1 MRLKL
6 RQLILFLVLFGM
18 TTLVI
23 AGSAIEAHSEE
34 EKGAYDK
41 GVDLLES
48 GDYRS
53 AIPHLREAIRSNP
66 SYHFAHYWLGNAYE
80 KLGRNDE
87 AVAEYKE
94 AIRLEPKYFDAR
106 ESLKQLEQQIA
117 QGKTSPPV
125 NQLPPRKKQGIAQF
139 NSPWELQA
147 HLKHLNEY
155 KLFSSL
161 KTFLENNYSNSSL
174 NLETRLYILDDLA
187 NLYATKLIDFKKAD
201 EFNKKAQDLYTS
213 LSSRDFKELAFSNY
227 FNENRLISDLFYFSP
242 DALQKEANSDETQLS
257 IIGLEDKTLAE
268 RSDLTTG
275 FSQEMIDHVRKEDLL
290 ATGDRIQR
298 RVTLLQTNLGIQSVP
313 VKNVSLEKGGVL
325 KGLESEN
332 QENSLSDREKNYL
345 LAKYSWLSLS
355 PNASPDQYLPIIQF
369 GEKAISQQEETNPDS
384 LVLLCRLHY
393 WVGMSHLKTGQ
404 TQAGITHL
412 DKFDQSIEKL
422 ENAVRQGHEDQK
434 LFIDDIEKKIKANLQ
449 EDQLSDEKWLDFW
462 TGTKKFGSAMLEG
475 VGQVALYTLLGMV
488 AVADAYSGAYGG
500 QTLSYYDWHN
510 LTEGT
515 AKLSTAMHE
524 GGTAQREEIEYEHQL
539 DAVELQ
545 AKYVD
550 TQQDIEEKF
559 SLQKNNLTLQ
569 HLKYARFMGPNDQ
582 LDFFVARGDGL
593 SASGDS
599 SGAKELYLN
608 ALSLIEKQR
617 ATIDSDTKRIVF
629 SGHRNSIYVKLIEIY
644 SQENDAEEAFHLVER
659 SKGRVFADLLESKN
673 LQLARN
679 EESDFYQSYLM
690 KNSEMNEIL
699 SHGSISFDQIKYLEE
714 NRGIHVS
721 SKFRTTPLIEFNNL
735 DEAKPITLEETQSL
749 LAKPTID
756 SDFVQYFVAPEKT
769 IIVLAGGTPNI
780 MEVPVGKE
788 QLIKKVSRFRE
799 LISAGSENQV
809 EFLSLS
815 QELYEILIKPIA
827 IKISKNRVI
836 ISPHGPLHYLP
847 FQLLHDGE
855 KYLIENHTLNYIP
868 SATVLRYLA
877 NKSPIGPLDPDGE
890 SEFSATTVTTT
901 VDDSE
906 YLPGWGAETVSES
919 VSENQNS
926 GPPKS
931 ILLLGNPELDNEAL
945 NLPYSEI
952 EIDNASTFF
961 PDSVKL
967 SRSEASETNLKNKAS
982 SYDVL
987 HFATHA
993 TFDNDEPFN
1002 SSLLLA
1008 SDGSNDGKLTVEEIY
1023 QLQLKPSL
1031 VVLSACDTGLG
1042 KYSAGDEIIG
1052 FYRAFMYAGAKSIIA
1067 TLWPVSDE
1075 ATSFLINEF
1084 YQSLKKNSLG
1094 ESLRMAQLK
1103 TKEKYPNPANWGGFI
1118 LVGRN

>member
-1 MRLKL
+1 MKPNNMKIKTF
-6 RQLILFLVLFGM
+6 ILSFL
-18 TTLVI
+18 
-23 AGSAIEAHSEE
+23 
-34 EKGAYDK
+34 
-41 GVDLLES
+41 LL
-48 GDYRS
+48 GF
-53 AIPHLREAIRSNP
+53 
-66 SYHFAHYWLGNAYE
+66 SYSTAFCQE
-80 KLGRNDE
+80 VSK
-87 AVAEYKE
+87 
-94 AIRLEPKYFDAR
+94 F
-106 ESLKQLEQQIA
+106 S
-117 QGKTSPPV
+117 
-125 NQLPPRKKQGIAQF
+125 
-139 NSPWELQA
+139 SPWQIQA
-147 HLKHLNEY
+147 HLKHLNDY
-155 KLFSSL
+155 KLYSDL
-161 KTFLENNYSNSSL
+161 KTFLENNYSNTSL

-201 EFNKKAQDLYTS
+201 EFNKKAQDLYSS
-213 LSSRDFKELAFSNY
+213 LSSRDLKELAFSNY

-242 DALQKEANSDETQLS
+242 DALKKEAEFDKARLT
-257 IIGLEDKTLAE
+257 IIDLEEKFLAD
-268 RSDLTTG
+268 RSDLVTE
-275 FSQEMIDHVRKEDLL
+275 FPQQMIEHVRKEDLL
-290 ATGDRIQR
+290 ATGNRIQR
-298 RVTLLQTNLGIQSVP
+298 RVTLLQTNLGIESIAA
-313 VKNVSLEKGGVL
+313 KKVSLGKPGSL
-325 KGLESEN
+325 KDLESEN

-345 LAKYSWLSLS
+345 LAKYSWSSIS

-369 GEKAISQQEETNPDS
+369 GEKAISQQEETSPES

-393 WVGMSHLKTGQ
+393 WVGMSYLKTSQ
-404 TQAGITHL
+404 TQSGVSHL

-422 ENAVRQGHEDQK
+422 EEAVRQGHENQK
-434 LFIDDIEKKIKANLQ
+434 LFIDDIETKIKANLQ
-449 EDQLSDEKWLDFW
+449 EDQLSDEKWLNFW
-462 TGTKKFGSAMLEG
+462 TGTKKFGSAVLEG

-488 AVADAYSGAYGG
+488 AIADGYNTAYGG
-500 QTLSYYDWHN
+500 QGLSPQQWQN

-515 AKLSTAMHE
+515 VKLSTKMHE
-524 GGTAQREEIEYEHQL
+524 GGTAQRQEIEFKHQI

-550 TQQDIEEKF
+550 TKQGIEENF
-559 SLQKNNLTLQ
+559 VQQKNSLTLQ
-569 HLKYARFMGPNDQ
+569 HLKYARFMGPNEQ

-599 SGAKELYLN
+599 SGARELYLN

-644 SQENDAEEAFHLVER
+644 SQENNAGEAFHLVER

-679 EESDFYQSYLM
+679 EESNFYQSYLM

-735 DEAKPITLEETQSL
+735 DEAKPITLDETQGL
-749 LAKPTID
+749 LAKPTIN

-769 IIVLAGGTPNI
+769 IIVLAGVTPNI
-780 MEVPVGKE
+780 IEVPVGKE
-788 QLIKKVSRFRE
+788 QLIKKISRFRE
-799 LISAGSENQV
+799 LISAGSGNQN
-809 EFLSLS
+809 EFLELS
-815 QELYEILIKPIA
+815 HDLYEILIKPIA
-827 IKISKNRVI
+827 FKISKDRVI

-847 FQLLHDGE
+847 FQLLHNGE

-877 NKSPIGPLDPDGE
+877 NKSPIGPLEPNGE
-890 SEFSATTVTTT
+890 SEFTPTTVTIA
-901 VDDSE
+901 VDDSG
-906 YLPGWGAETVSES
+906 YLPGWGTETVTGS
-919 VSENQNS
+919 VHETQDSA
-926 GPPKS
+926 PPKS
-931 ILLLGNPELDNEAL
+931 ILLLGNPKLDREAL
-945 NLPYSEI
+945 NLPYSEV
-952 EIDNASTFF
+952 EIDNVATFF
-961 PDSVKL
+961 SESMKL

-993 TFDNDEPFN
+993 TFDNDKPFN

-1008 SDGSNDGKLTVEEIY
+1008 SDGSNDGRLTVEEIY

-1042 KYSAGDEIIG
+1042 KYSAGDEVIG

-1094 ESLRMAQLK
+1094 ESLKMAQLK
-1103 TKEKYPNPANWGGFI
+1103 TKEKYPNPANWGGFV

>member
-1 MRLKL
+1 
-6 RQLILFLVLFGM
+6 
-18 TTLVI
+18 
-23 AGSAIEAHSEE
+23 
-34 EKGAYDK
+34 
-41 GVDLLES
+41 
-48 GDYRS
+48 
-53 AIPHLREAIRSNP
+53 
-66 SYHFAHYWLGNAYE
+66 
-80 KLGRNDE
+80 
-87 AVAEYKE
+87 
-94 AIRLEPKYFDAR
+94 
-106 ESLKQLEQQIA
+106 
-117 QGKTSPPV
+117 
-125 NQLPPRKKQGIAQF
+125 
-139 NSPWELQA
+139 
-147 HLKHLNEY
+147 
-155 KLFSSL
+155 
-161 KTFLENNYSNSSL
+161 
-174 NLETRLYILDDLA
+174 
-187 NLYATKLIDFKKAD
+187 
-201 EFNKKAQDLYTS
+201 
-213 LSSRDFKELAFSNY
+213 
-227 FNENRLISDLFYFSP
+227 FSP
-242 DALQKEANSDETQLS
+242 DTLKKEVEFDKAHLT
-257 IIGLEDKTLAE
+257 IIDLENKTLAE
-268 RSDLTTG
+268 RSDLITG
-275 FSQEMIDHVRKEDLL
+275 FPQEMIDHVRKEDFL
-290 ATGDRIQR
+290 ATGERIQR
-298 RVTLLQTNLGIQSVP
+298 RVTLLQTNLGIESIP

-325 KGLESEN
+325 KGLESES
-332 QENSLSDREKNYL
+332 QENSLTDREKNYL
-345 LAKYSWLSLS
+345 LAKYSWLSIS

-369 GEKAISQQEETNPDS
+369 GEKAISQQEGTSPES

-404 TQAGITHL
+404 TQSGISHL

-422 ENAVRQGHEDQK
+422 ENAVRQGYEDQK
-434 LFIDDIEKKIKANLQ
+434 LFIDEIETKIKASLH

-462 TGTKKFGSAMLEG
+462 TGTKKFGSAVLEG

-488 AVADAYSGAYGG
+488 AVADGYNSAYGG
-500 QTLSYYDWHN
+500 QTLSPQQWQD

-515 AKLSTAMHE
+515 VKLSTAMHE
-524 GGTAQREEIEYEHQL
+524 SGTEQRQEIEYEHQI
-539 DAVELQ
+539 DTVELQ
-545 AKYVD
+545 AKYVETNRD
-550 TQQDIEEKF
+550 VEESF
-559 SLQKNNLTLQ
+559 VLQKNNLTLKQ
-569 HLKYARFMGPNDQ
+569 LKYARFMGPNEQ
-582 LDFFVARGDGL
+582 LDFFMARGDGL
-593 SASGDS
+593 SASGNS

-644 SQENDAEEAFHLVER
+644 SQENDAGQAFHLVER

-679 EESDFYQSYLM
+679 EESDFYQSYLL

-735 DEAKPITLEETQSL
+735 DEAKPITLEETQGL
-749 LAKPTID
+749 LAKPTIN
-756 SDFVQYFVAPEKT
+756 SDFIQYFVAPEKT
-769 IIVLAGGTPNI
+769 IIVLAGRNPEI
-780 MEVPVGKE
+780 REIPVGKE

-799 LISAGSENQV
+799 LISEGSKSQDEL
-809 EFLSLS
+809 LSLS
-815 QELYEILIKPIA
+815 QDLYEILIKPIA
-827 IKISKNRVI
+827 FKISKDRVI

-890 SEFSATTVTTT
+890 TNFAATTVTTT
-901 VDDSE
+901 VDDSG
-906 YLPGWGAETVSES
+906 YLPGWGTETVTES
-919 VSENQNS
+919 VYENQNS

-931 ILLLGNPELDNEAL
+931 ILLLGNPDLDSEAL

-952 EIDNASTFF
+952 EIDNAATFF
-961 PDSVKL
+961 PDALKL
-967 SRSEASETNLKNKAS
+967 SHNEASETNLKNKAS

-993 TFDNDEPFN
+993 TFDNDDPFN
-1002 SSLLLA
+1002 SALLLA
-1008 SDGSNDGKLTVEEIY
+1008 SDGSNDGRLTLEEIY
-1023 QLQLKPSL
+1023 QLKLKPSL

-1075 ATSFLINEF
+1075 ATSYLINEF

-1103 TKEKYPNPANWGGFI
+1103 TKEKYPNPANWGGFV

>member
-1 MRLKL
+1 MRPNNIKIKTF
-6 RQLILFLVLFGM
+6 IL
-18 TTLVI
+18 TL
-23 AGSAIEAHSEE
+23 
-34 EKGAYDK
+34 
-41 GVDLLES
+41 LLL
-48 GDYRS
+48 GF
-53 AIPHLREAIRSNP
+53 
-66 SYHFAHYWLGNAYE
+66 SYSTAFCQE
-80 KLGRNDE
+80 ISK
-87 AVAEYKE
+87 
-94 AIRLEPKYFDAR
+94 
-106 ESLKQLEQQIA
+106 
-117 QGKTSPPV
+117 
-125 NQLPPRKKQGIAQF
+125 F
-139 NSPWELQA
+139 NSPWQLQA

-155 KLFSSL
+155 KLFSDL

-201 EFNKKAQDLYTS
+201 EFNKKAQDLYSS
-213 LSSRDFKELAFSNY
+213 LSGSDLKELAFSNY
-227 FNENRLISDLFYFSP
+227 FNENRLISDLLYFSP
-242 DALQKEANSDETQLS
+242 DALQKEVEFDKFHLTL
-257 IIGLEDKTLAE
+257 IDLESKTLAE
-268 RSDLTTG
+268 RQDLITE
-275 FSQEMIDHVRKEDLL
+275 FPQEMIDYVRKEDFI
-290 ATGDRIQR
+290 AIGDRIQR
-298 RVTLLQTNLGIQSVP
+298 RVALLQKNLGIESIQ
-313 VKNVSLEKGGVL
+313 VKNVSLGKRGVL
-325 KGLESEN
+325 KGLESES

-345 LAKYSWLSLS
+345 IAKYSWSSIS
-355 PNASPDQYLPIIQF
+355 PNAPPDQYLPVVQF
-369 GEKAISQQEETNPDS
+369 GEKAISQQEETNPES
-384 LVLLCRLHY
+384 LILLCRLHY
-393 WVGMSHLKTGQ
+393 WVGMSQLKMGQ
-404 TQAGITHL
+404 TQSGISHL
-412 DKFDQSIEKL
+412 DEFDQTIEKL
-422 ENAVRQGHEDQK
+422 DNAFKQGYEDQK
-434 LFIDDIEKKIKANLQ
+434 LFIDEIENKIKASLQ
-449 EDQLSDEKWLDFW
+449 EDKESDKKWMDFW
-462 TGTKKFGSAMLEG
+462 RGTKKFGSAVFEG
-475 VGQVALYTLLGMV
+475 IGQVALYTALGLV
-488 AVADAYSGAYGG
+488 AVADGYNSAYGR
-500 QTLSYYDWHN
+500 QTLSTQDWQN

-515 AKLSTAMHE
+515 VKLSTKMHE
-524 GGTAQREEIEYEHQL
+524 SGTEQREEIEYEHQSDL
-539 DAVELQ
+539 VELQ
-545 AKYVD
+545 AKYSD
-550 TQQDIEEKF
+550 SKQDIEENF
-559 SLQKNNLTLQ
+559 SLQKNSLTPQ
-569 HLKYARFMGPNDQ
+569 QLKYARFMGPNEQ

-593 SASGDS
+593 STSGDS
-599 SGAKELYLN
+599 LGAKELYLN

-644 SQENDAEEAFHLVER
+644 SQENDAEQAFHLVER

-679 EESDFYQSYLM
+679 EESDFYQSYLL

-780 MEVPVGKE
+780 MEVPIGKE
-788 QLIKKVSRFRE
+788 QLVKKVSRFRE
-799 LISAGSENQV
+799 LISEGSENQD
-809 EFLSLS
+809 ELLGLS
-815 QELYEILIKPIA
+815 QDLYEILIKPIA
-827 IKISKNRVI
+827 FNISKNRVI

-855 KYLIENHTLNYIP
+855 KYLIENYTLNYIP

-877 NKSPIGPLDPDGE
+877 NKSPIGPLEPDGE
-890 SEFSATTVTTT
+890 SEFTVTTVTTA
-901 VDDSE
+901 VDDST
-906 YLPGWGAETVSES
+906 YLPGWGVES
-919 VSENQNS
+919 VTESVYENQNS
-926 GPPKS
+926 GPPRS
-931 ILLLGNPELDNEAL
+931 ILLLGNPDLDSEAL

-952 EIDNASTFF
+952 EIDNAATFF
-961 PDSVKL
+961 PDALKL
-967 SRSEASETNLKNKAS
+967 SHNEASETNLKNKAS

-993 TFDNDEPFN
+993 TFDNDDPFN
-1002 SSLLLA
+1002 SALLLA
-1008 SDGSNDGKLTVEEIY
+1008 SDGSNDGRLTLEEIY
-1023 QLQLKPSL
+1023 QLKLKPSL

-1075 ATSFLINEF
+1075 ATSYLINEF

-1103 TKEKYPNPANWGGFI
+1103 TKEKYPNPANWGGFV

>member
-1 MRLKL
+1 MRLNSIKIKIF
-6 RQLILFLVLFGM
+6 IL
-18 TTLVI
+18 TL
-23 AGSAIEAHSEE
+23 
-34 EKGAYDK
+34 
-41 GVDLLES
+41 LLL
-48 GDYRS
+48 G
-53 AIPHLREAIRSNP
+53 L
-66 SYHFAHYWLGNAYE
+66 SYSTAFS
-80 KLGRNDE
+80 KDIS
-87 AVAEYKE
+87 K
-94 AIRLEPKYFDAR
+94 
-106 ESLKQLEQQIA
+106 
-117 QGKTSPPV
+117 
-125 NQLPPRKKQGIAQF
+125 F

-147 HLKHLNEY
+147 HLKHLSEY
-155 KLFSSL
+155 KLFSDL

-201 EFNKKAQDLYTS
+201 EFNKKARDLYSS
-213 LSSRDFKELAFSNY
+213 LSGSDLKELAFSNY
-227 FNENRLISDLFYFSP
+227 FNENRLISDLLYFSP
-242 DALQKEANSDETQLS
+242 DALQKEVEFDKFHLTL
-257 IIGLEDKTLAE
+257 IDLESKTLAE
-268 RSDLTTG
+268 RQDLITE
-275 FSQEMIDHVRKEDLL
+275 FPQEMIDYVRKEDFI
-290 ATGDRIQR
+290 AIGDRIQR
-298 RVTLLQTNLGIQSVP
+298 RVALLQKNLGIESIQ
-313 VKNVSLEKGGVL
+313 VKNVSLGKRGVL
-325 KGLESEN
+325 KGLESES
-332 QENSLSDREKNYL
+332 QKNSLSDREKNYL
-345 LAKYSWLSLS
+345 IAKYSWSSIS
-355 PNASPDQYLPIIQF
+355 PNAPPDQYLPVVQF
-369 GEKAISQQEETNPDS
+369 GEKAISQQEETNPES
-384 LVLLCRLHY
+384 LILLCRLHY
-393 WVGMSHLKTGQ
+393 WVGMSQLKMGQ
-404 TQAGITHL
+404 TQSGISHL
-412 DKFDQSIEKL
+412 DEFDQTIEKL
-422 ENAVRQGHEDQK
+422 DNAFKQGYEDQK
-434 LFIDDIEKKIKANLQ
+434 LFIDEIENKIKASLQ
-449 EDQLSDEKWLDFW
+449 EDKESDKKWMDFW
-462 TGTKKFGSAMLEG
+462 SGTKKFGSAVLEG
-475 VGQVALYTLLGMV
+475 VGQVALYTALGLV
-488 AVADAYSGAYGG
+488 AVADGYNSAYGR
-500 QTLSYYDWHN
+500 QTLSTQDWQN

-515 AKLSTAMHE
+515 VNLSTKMHE
-524 GGTAQREEIEYEHQL
+524 SGTEQREEIEYEHQSDL
-539 DAVELQ
+539 VELQ
-545 AKYVD
+545 AKYSD
-550 TQQDIEEKF
+550 SKQDIEENF
-559 SLQKNNLTLQ
+559 SLQKNSLTPQ
-569 HLKYARFMGPNDQ
+569 QLKYARFMGPNEQ

-593 SASGDS
+593 STSGDS
-599 SGAKELYLN
+599 LGAKELYLN

-644 SQENDAEEAFHLVER
+644 SQENDAEQAFHLVER

-679 EESDFYQSYLM
+679 EESDFYQSYLL

-799 LISAGSENQV
+799 LISEGSENQD

-827 IKISKNRVI
+827 FNISKNRVI

-855 KYLIENHTLNYIP
+855 KYLIENYTLNYIP

-877 NKSPIGPLDPDGE
+877 NKSPIGPLEPDGE
-890 SEFSATTVTTT
+890 SEFTVTTVTTA
-901 VDDSE
+901 VDDST
-906 YLPGWGAETVSES
+906 YLPGWGVES
-919 VSENQNS
+919 VTESVYENQNS
-926 GPPKS
+926 GPPRS
-931 ILLLGNPELDNEAL
+931 ILLLGNPDLDSEAL

-952 EIDNASTFF
+952 EIDNAATFF
-961 PDSVKL
+961 PDALKL
-967 SRSEASETNLKNKAS
+967 SHNEASETNLKNKAS

-993 TFDNDEPFN
+993 TFDNDDPFN
-1002 SSLLLA
+1002 SALLLA
-1008 SDGSNDGKLTVEEIY
+1008 SDGSNDGRLTLEEIY
-1023 QLQLKPSL
+1023 QLKLKPSL

-1075 ATSFLINEF
+1075 ATSYLINEF

-1103 TKEKYPNPANWGGFI
+1103 TKEKYPNPANWGGFV

>member
-1 MRLKL
+1 MRIKTFT
-6 RQLILFLVLFGM
+6 LIL
-18 TTLVI
+18 
-23 AGSAIEAHSEE
+23 
-34 EKGAYDK
+34 
-41 GVDLLES
+41 LLL
-48 GDYRS
+48 GF
-53 AIPHLREAIRSNP
+53 
-66 SYHFAHYWLGNAYE
+66 SYSTAFCQ
-80 KLGRNDE
+80 KIS
-87 AVAEYKE
+87 K
-94 AIRLEPKYFDAR
+94 
-106 ESLKQLEQQIA
+106 
-117 QGKTSPPV
+117 
-125 NQLPPRKKQGIAQF
+125 F

-155 KLFSSL
+155 KLYSDL

-201 EFNKKAQDLYTS
+201 AFNKKAQDLYSS
-213 LSSRDFKELAFSNY
+213 LSESDLKELAFSNY

-242 DALQKEANSDETQLS
+242 DALQKKVAPGESQLT
-257 IIGLEDKTLAE
+257 ITGLEDKTLAE
-268 RSDLTTG
+268 RPDLITE
-275 FSQEMIDHVRKEDLL
+275 FPQEMIDHVRKEDFL

-298 RVTLLQTNLGIQSVP
+298 RVTLLQTNLGIESIP
-313 VKNVSLEKGGVL
+313 VKNVSLRKSGSL
-325 KGLESEN
+325 NGLESESP
-332 QENSLSDREKNYL
+332 ENSLSEREKDYL
-345 LAKYSWLSLS
+345 LTKYSWLSIS
-355 PNASPDQYLPIIQF
+355 PNASPDQYLPVIQF
-369 GEKAISQQEETNPDS
+369 GEKAINQQEETSPES

-404 TQAGITHL
+404 TQSGIFHL

-422 ENAVRQGHEDQK
+422 ENAVRQGYEDQK

-449 EDQLSDEKWLDFW
+449 EDQLSDEKWLNFW

-500 QTLSYYDWHN
+500 QTLSFYDWQN

-515 AKLSTAMHE
+515 GKLSTAMHE
-524 GGTAQREEIEYEHQL
+524 SGTEQRQEIEYEHQT

-550 TQQDIEEKF
+550 TKQGIEENF
-559 SLQKNNLTLQ
+559 SVQKNSLTLKQ
-569 HLKYARFMGPNDQ
+569 LKYARFMGPNEQ

-599 SGAKELYLN
+599 SGAKEFYLN

-644 SQENDAEEAFHLVER
+644 SQENNAGQGFHLIER

-679 EESDFYQSYLM
+679 EESDFYQSYLL

-699 SHGSISFDQIKYLEE
+699 SHGSISLDQIKYLEE

-769 IIVLAGGTPNI
+769 IIVLAGRAPNI
-780 MEVPVGKE
+780 MEVPVGKD

-799 LISAGSENQV
+799 LISSGSESQD

-815 QELYEILIKPIA
+815 QDLYEILIKPIA
-827 IKISKNRVI
+827 LEISKNRVI

-855 KYLIENHTLNYIP
+855 KYLIEDHTLNYIP

-877 NKSPIGPLDPDGE
+877 NKSPIGPLEPDSE
-890 SEFSATTVTTT
+890 SEFTGTAV
-901 VDDSE
+901 VDDSA
-906 YLPGWGAETVSES
+906 YLPGWGTES
-919 VSENQNS
+919 VTESIDENQNS

-931 ILLLGNPELDNEAL
+931 ILLLGNPELESEAL

-952 EIDNASTFF
+952 EIDNAATFF
-961 PDSVKL
+961 PDSLKL
-967 SRSEASETNLKNKAS
+967 SHNEASESNLKNKAS

-993 TFDNDEPFN
+993 TFDNDDPFN

-1031 VVLSACDTGLG
+1031 VVLSACETGLG

-1084 YQSLKKNSLG
+1084 YQALKKNSLG

-1103 TKEKYPNPANWGGFI
+1103 TKEKYPNPVNWGGFV